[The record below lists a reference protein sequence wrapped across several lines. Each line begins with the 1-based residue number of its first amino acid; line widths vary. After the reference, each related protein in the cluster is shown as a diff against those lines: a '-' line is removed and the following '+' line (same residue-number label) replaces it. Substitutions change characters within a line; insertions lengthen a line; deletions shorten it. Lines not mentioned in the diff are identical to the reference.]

1 LWNCTQKLIYVLDAS
16 TPPHVKAPGK
26 SANGAHSSKEVS
38 KMRTEAD
45 IKAKLDELRITQRAA
60 FEARLVW
67 SSDSLSERISTIEW
81 VLAMRDEL

>member
-1 LWNCTQKLIYVLDAS
+1 
-16 TPPHVKAPGK
+16 
-26 SANGAHSSKEVS
+26 
-38 KMRTEAD
+38 MRTEAD